1 MGIMGPRSAWGAKR
15 SWDSWSFEGVGGK
28 EVLVFASCN
37 SPLRVCD
44 GVGSPTKGRWKQL
57 LLLQKDRREEGKRT
71 QVALEKQD
79 CHSTVTH

>member
-1 MGIMGPRSAWGAKR
+1 MMGPRNAWAAKR

-28 EVLVFASCN
+28 KVLVFASCN
-37 SPLRVCD
+37 SPHRVCD
-44 GVGSPTKGRWKQL
+44 GLGSPTKEGWKQP
-57 LLLQKDRREEGKRT
+57 LLLQKDRREEGERT